1 MSRLTTVRPSTRRV
15 RKGKV
20 ARRPSSTRSAAT
32 SAFSS
37 LLATRSTSG
46 VSRSGR
52 IMLTMHISV
61 PATKSTAAMAVHNVI
76 FMRRRHRG
84 YGARAEEEVLVIVLL
99 VGL

>member
-1 MSRLTTVRPSTRRV
+1 
-15 RKGKV
+15 
-20 ARRPSSTRSAAT
+20 
-32 SAFSS
+32 
-37 LLATRSTSG
+37 
-46 VSRSGR
+46 
-52 IMLTMHISV
+52 MLTMHISV